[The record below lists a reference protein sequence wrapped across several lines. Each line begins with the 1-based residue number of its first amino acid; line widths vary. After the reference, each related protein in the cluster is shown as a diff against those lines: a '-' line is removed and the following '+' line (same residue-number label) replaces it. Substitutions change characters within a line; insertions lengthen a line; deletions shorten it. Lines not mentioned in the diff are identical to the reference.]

1 MQDLAQKRACNLS
14 QELELFCATPVAE
27 LLIQNFLDH
36 LYPLAPA
43 VHTPSFLADYRNNRQ
58 SHDIKFFALLVSVLL
73 STVCTLSGALDR
85 CKELDPAFRFTS
97 CKEMLEAGDW
107 LIRQLTPS
115 DYYDDLSIDQWACHF
130 LLMLATGQQGLM
142 RRANMHHAQATSILR
157 QMNLHR
163 VSAYRG
169 LDKIQQQ
176 LGKKALWMNF
186 TTVR

>member
-1 MQDLAQKRACNLS
+1 VQDLAQKRACNLA
-14 QELELFCATPVAE
+14 QELELFCTTPVADS
-27 LLIQNFLDH
+27 LIQSFLDH

-43 VHTPSFLADYRNNRQ
+43 VHIPSFLADYQANRQ
-58 SHDIKFFALLVSVLL
+58 SCDIKFFTLLMSVLL
-73 STVCTLSGALDR
+73 VTACTLSGALEQ
-85 CKELDPAFRFTS
+85 CKELDPAFRFAN

-107 LIRQLTPS
+107 LIRQLIPS
-115 DYYDDLSIDQWACHF
+115 DYYDDLSIDQWASHF

-163 VSAYRG
+163 VSTYHG
-169 LDKIQQQ
+169 LDKIKQQ